1 MKKFLTVFLATVAM
15 TALAVPAFAQY
26 IKPGSGK
33 CCGVNVDGDDYC
45 ADDPADPG
53 FDCNDKDASIHPG
66 AREVRGDGVDN
77 NCVDE
82 CPDDSCVCKDGDLCL
97 DPRALKFA
105 SSSNPSDAELV
116 RIYKEWSNCAGAQDA
131 QKVST
136 CTIAYGSGT
145 FTYDKSKYY
154 FEDGNCDGVRELLN
168 EAEHKQVLEKKQWG
182 GKCVIAVHRG
192 GNGKKHRKA
201 RVTTAPNGLAEAY
214 AKAQAQADKVCGEAK
229 ASPTNVDL
237 AKACTEAQEAAKKA
251 KEAWQNSTKPV
262 TTTVIHQDSADVA
275 DAKAKAADAVRESGE
290 AKTAVQKLG
299 FEINDPTT
307 GLITRYNKE
316 FTEVSGAVTAET
328 KRAAT
333 AEDGLRQGQEGFD
346 KRLTVV
352 EEKQKEQTAVS
363 PLFELGLGGSA
374 LFQNSASVYDG
385 AGQKVG
391 IARGSFSPGL
401 LLLANAGV
409 DTSTARYDV
418 FGNIL
423 ITQEDAT
430 KGSTSGWA
438 WQLGGE
444 GVFHLGT
451 SPHALGVHGLY
462 ETHETGGV
470 GAGVAVTS
478 NSRGGGGGITYLYQ
492 LSDMWKFQVRATG
505 GAEKV
510 GAIVHQTAIA
520 QMSPFFALSASIE
533 FGFSKPLQVPV
544 SK

>member
-1 MKKFLTVFLATVAM
+1 MKKFLTVSLAMIAM
-15 TALAVPAFAQY
+15 TALAVPAFAQVAD
-26 IKPGSGK
+26 KTCSSCDK
-33 CCGVNVDGDDYC
+33 DVDKDGYC
-45 ADDPADPG
+45 ADDPADPN

-82 CPDDSCVCKDGDLCL
+82 CPDDSCKCTDGDLCL

-116 RIYKEWSNCAGAQDA
+116 RIYKEWSNCAGAQNA
-131 QKVST
+131 LKVST
-136 CTIAYGSGT
+136 CAIAYASGT

-154 FEDGNCDGVRELLN
+154 FEDGNCDGVRELLT

-182 GKCVIAVHRG
+182 GKCVIAVHRS
-192 GNGKKHRKA
+192 GNGKKHRKG
-201 RVTTAPNGLAEAY
+201 RGSSVSSGLAETY
-214 AKAQAQADKVCGEAK
+214 AKAQAAADKICTEAK
-229 ASPTNVDL
+229 NSPANVEL

-251 KEAWQNSTKPV
+251 KEAWQNPPKPV
-262 TTTVIHQDSADVA
+262 TTTANQQDSADIA
-275 DAKAKAADAVRESGE
+275 SAKAAAANAVRESGE
-290 AKTAVQKLG
+290 AKTEVQKLG
-299 FEINDPTT
+299 VEINDPTT
-307 GLITRYNKE
+307 GLIARYNKE
-316 FTEVSGAVTAET
+316 FTDVYGAITAET
-328 KRAAT
+328 HRAAT
-333 AEDGLRQGQEGFD
+333 AEDGLRQGQEGLNT
-346 KRLTVV
+346 RLTAV
-352 EEKQKEQTAVS
+352 EEKQKGQAAIS
-363 PLFELGLGGSA
+363 PLFELGLGGDL

-385 AGQKVG
+385 SGQKVG

-401 LLLANAGV
+401 LINANTGV
-409 DTSTARYDV
+409 DTPFARYNA

-423 ITQEDAT
+423 VTKEDSTQ
-430 KGSTSGWA
+430 GSTSGWA

-451 SPHALGVHGLY
+451 SPHSLGIHGLY
-462 ETHETGGV
+462 ETHEVGGV

-478 NSRGGGGGITYLYQ
+478 NSRGGGAGVTYLYQ

-505 GAEKV
+505 GMEKV

-520 QMSPFFALSASIE
+520 QMSPFFGLTASIE
-533 FGFSKPLQVPV
+533 FGFSNPLQVPA